1 MEISLIADGYEFVPV
16 ERLPVGHSFIA
27 VIEKVADGMVF
38 DPEIEILDEETG
50 ELEHPFTVQ
59 ECVYFLERNPE
70 TGEQY
75 HRYYAAKVLKGKIID
90 GINDGIYQLN
100 KTVLKVVLTGWQ
112 WNYKKTYQY
121 STWQIFR
128 GKK

>member
-27 VIEKVADGMVF
+27 VIEKIEDGKVY
-38 DPEIEILDEETG
+38 DPEIELVDEVTG
-50 ELEHPFTVQ
+50 EISHPFSIQ
-59 ECVYFLERNPE
+59 ECVYFLERNPQ

-75 HRYYAAKVLKGKIID
+75 HRYYAAKVLKGKIIE
-90 GINDGIYQLN
+90 GKESGIYEFN

-112 WNYKKTYQY
+112 WNNKKTHQY